1 MIIYALFGVFFFRG
15 AIENRCRI
23 TPYPINDVWELN
35 STIGTLCGSTD
46 CPNKLIFLKYYILK
60 IL

>member
-15 AIENRCRI
+15 DIENRCRI

-35 STIGTLCGSTD
+35 STIETLCGSTD
-46 CPNKLIFLKYYILK
+46 CPNKLIF
-60 IL
+60 